1 MKYELTYVDPSGRKQ
16 GTFVGLD
23 KNTMLLNLFGDL
35 EDFKGSSVIIKED
48 NRYQSYTS
56 ASAPYVGA

>member
-1 MKYELTYVDPSGRKQ
+1 MVIKMKYELTYVDPSGRKQ

-48 NRYQSYTS
+48 NRQNFT
-56 ASAPYVGA
+56 PWKG